1 MKKILLFI
9 FTCGALIGSIVYYDS
24 EKKHIQ
30 EESLYINDEFI
41 EFYELLLS
49 ESKLSKEEKIAYRES
64 YRTFLIWS
72 GDEYREYD
80 PNEYLLEE

>member
-1 MKKILLFI
+1 VLLNLFEI
-9 FTCGALIGSIVYYDS
+9 EFFKLYFEQFD
-24 EKKHIQ
+24 KH
-30 EESLYINDEFI
+30 SSPL

-49 ESKLSKEEKIAYRES
+49 GSDLSESEKIAYRES

-72 GDEYREYD
+72 GDEYRQYD

>member
-1 MKKILLFI
+1 MKKVLPLIFI
-9 FTCGALIGSIVYYDS
+9 CGALIGSIVYYDT
-24 EKKHIQ
+24 KKSNVQ
-30 EESLYINDEFI
+30 QESLFINDEFI

-49 ESKLSKEEKIAYRES
+49 GSDLSESEKIAYRES

>member
-1 MKKILLFI
+1 VKKILPI
-9 FTCGALIGSIVYYDS
+9 IIICGALIGSIVYHDT
-24 EKKHIQ
+24 EKTSIQ
-30 EESLYINDEFI
+30 HESLLINDEFI

-49 ESKLSKEEKIAYRES
+49 GSDLSESEKIAYRES

-72 GDEYREYD
+72 GDEYRQYD

>member
-1 MKKILLFI
+1 MKKILPI
-9 FTCGALIGSIVYYDS
+9 IIICGALIGSIVYYDT
-24 EKKHIQ
+24 EKTKLNQ
-30 EESLYINDEFI
+30 ESLYINDEFI

-49 ESKLSKEEKIAYRES
+49 GSDLSESEKTAYRES

-72 GDEYREYD
+72 GAEYREYD

>member
-1 MKKILLFI
+1 MKKLLPIIFI
-9 FTCGALIGSIVYYDS
+9 CGALIGSIIYHDAQEHYI
-24 EKKHIQ
+24 K

-41 EFYELLLS
+41 EFYELLLT
-49 ESKLSKEEKIAYRES
+49 ESNLSTEEKIAYRES

-80 PNEYLLEE
+80 LNEYLLEE

>member
-1 MKKILLFI
+1 MKKLLPIIFI
-9 FTCGALIGSIVYYDS
+9 FGALIGSIVYHD
-24 EKKHIQ
+24 EQ
-30 EESLYINDEFI
+30 ERHVKQESLYINDEFI

-49 ESKLSKEEKIAYRES
+49 ESNLSTEEKIAYRES

-72 GDEYREYD
+72 GDEYRQYD